1 MSSTNRSCFP
11 ILCPFM
17 DMSTSKERKTASF
30 LFGYSTSNAHEY
42 KNNRI
47 NQVGS
52 YGLFLMEKDLL
63 QLPVQV
69 RRRIAILICDT
80 IKLFGTENRYV
91 ETTDEKNADS
101 PQLNMRLDFWKSLI
115 WQWKVMMLIFSNIFC
130 VKVSPSSANSCFIS
144 TKTQNMILPLLTA
157 EPSTLSRH
165 LLTWRNNSLK
175 TTLLDYS
182 LKDTTFQ
189 SVTSCQFHWWS
200 THAARV
206 VAITPLETWRQVN
219 VWGVR
224 LQTSVAF
231 YFRQ

>member
-1 MSSTNRSCFP
+1 MSSTNRSCSP

-115 WQWKVMMLIFSNIFC
+115 
-130 VKVSPSSANSCFIS
+130 
-144 TKTQNMILPLLTA
+144 
-157 EPSTLSRH
+157 
-165 LLTWRNNSLK
+165 
-175 TTLLDYS
+175 
-182 LKDTTFQ
+182 
-189 SVTSCQFHWWS
+189 
-200 THAARV
+200 
-206 VAITPLETWRQVN
+206 
-219 VWGVR
+219 
-224 LQTSVAF
+224 
-231 YFRQ
+231 